1 MKSSFEQNGGTYRQ
15 VGDYLIPNLALS
27 PEESNI
33 KLGKWGWTHRDYL
46 KNHKTVVFATL
57 LSRGKLWQYLAD
69 IDQQAQEMFF
79 QLIAQMAE
87 CEGVTEQLKEENQTE
102 WVAQMSSIEVHAR
115 EIVNSELIYVWAS
128 LLGNSFYNS
137 LPWLLRKSISYFI
150 GVEKRK
156 SYVAHCRFVT
166 VITVNCKV
174 ILTQKKVNG
183 ITIKYGQK
191 RPPSQT
197 SRRSDSFTEYIVYHW
212 LIVI

>member
-33 KLGKWGWTHRDYL
+33 KLGKWGRTHRDYL

-115 EIVNSELIYVWAS
+115 EIVNSELIYV
-128 LLGNSFYNS
+128 
-137 LPWLLRKSISYFI
+137 
-150 GVEKRK
+150 
-156 SYVAHCRFVT
+156 
-166 VITVNCKV
+166 
-174 ILTQKKVNG
+174 
-183 ITIKYGQK
+183 
-191 RPPSQT
+191 
-197 SRRSDSFTEYIVYHW
+197 
-212 LIVI
+212 